1 MGLVDPF
8 TRWQINTDYY
18 LGAQPDH
25 KSWDWGPQWVGL
37 STGFGGFFKPLWLDS
52 KSKNLYGQ
60 QERAVHFLRL
70 VTKDWHMSYFPG
82 PTAGVH
88 RLKRRGQKVAHISQ
102 WRIYQITAESFFLN
116 LQDVCSLLVTNY
128 LLHSSNMQ
136 NTFTLASFH
145 WCRSLYCFYLFL
157 YKHLFIYLA
166 AMVLASAYGI
176 F

>member
-37 STGFGGFFKPLWLDS
+37 STGFGGFFKLLWLDS

-116 LQDVCSLLVTNY
+116 LQDVCSLVTNY

-136 NTFTLASFH
+136 NTFTLASSPLMS
-145 WCRSLYCFYLFL
+145 SLFFCTVSISFYINIYLFIWL
-157 YKHLFIYLA
+157 QW
-166 AMVLASAYGI
+166 S
-176 F
+176 